1 MMPNVTFII
10 VNWNGWKDTI
20 ECLESIFQ
28 IKYSRYTVIIVD
40 NASEDDSVKKILE
53 YCDGKIKVD
62 SRFFQ
67 YDFKNKPIN
76 VFECDKYKTE
86 SLIPFEKVLG
96 QVLFIRNKFNFG
108 FAVGNN
114 IAIEFALKYLNSDYF
129 LLLNN
134 DTVVKDDFLSELINV
149 SINRNF
155 GVLSPTVYD
164 YNDDDKIQ
172 FKIEKIRWFTGRITS
187 ENINFDKKIEES
199 DTITGASMLIKRNVI
214 ERIGLLPT
222 EYFMLWEDIDYV
234 TMAWRNNINCGYVT
248 NSKIWH
254 KGSASIGVFSPMRIK
269 FSMRNRPIFWKKYS
283 GKYQYISFLLFWVLY
298 HSPTVL
304 IMGLTKSTKK
314 INFLMYFLKGFT
326 DGIRF
331 NQEYYKKKK
340 KY

>member
-1 MMPNVTFII
+1 MEKLKLTL
-10 VNWNGWKDTI
+10 D
-20 ECLESIFQ
+20 
-28 IKYSRYTVIIVD
+28 
-40 NASEDDSVKKILE
+40 
-53 YCDGKIKVD
+53 
-62 SRFFQ
+62 FQ

-172 FKIEKIRWFTGRITS
+172 FKIEKIRWFTGRITMR
-187 ENINFDKKIEES
+187 ILILIKIEES

-214 ERIGLLPT
+214 ERIGLLQ
-222 EYFMLWEDIDYV
+222 
-234 TMAWRNNINCGYVT
+234 RNTLCFG
-248 NSKIWH
+248 KI
-254 KGSASIGVFSPMRIK
+254 
-269 FSMRNRPIFWKKYS
+269 
-283 GKYQYISFLLFWVLY
+283 
-298 HSPTVL
+298 L
-304 IMGLTKSTKK
+304 IMLPWLEK
-314 INFLMYFLKGFT
+314 
-326 DGIRF
+326 
-331 NQEYYKKKK
+331 
-340 KY
+340 